1 MTSTTTTTPQPPNHG
16 RKWTREEDDQIS
28 GAPQSTDTVFA
39 QTLGRSEHAVQ
50 SRRAVLAARMHVST
64 GRSVRECAEQLGADV
79 GKTMAAT
86 APKLGGGEERTVRK
100 EPGATKTREGRPEK
114 ASVTFRQPDPRAVSR
129 SQQRQPRAP
138 PDFSSRRSISG
149 GTLRPPPPHSAAHAQ
164 PTAAISA
171 ICGFIKQ
178 LGGDTTS
185 LWEQDTLAPTLVQ
198 YYAGFQAY
206 AAFVRERQ

>member
-28 GAPQSTDTVFA
+28 GAPQSSDTVFA

-50 SRRAVLAARMHVST
+50 SRRAVLAARMHAST

-79 GKTMAAT
+79 GKTIAAT
-86 APKLGGGEERTVRK
+86 APKLGGGGPTKAREE
-100 EPGATKTREGRPEK
+100 RPEK
-114 ASVTFRQPDPRAVSR
+114 ASVTFKLADPRAVSR

-138 PDFSSRRSISG
+138 PDFSSRRSINGG
-149 GTLRPPPPHSAAHAQ
+149 GTLRPLPPHSAAHAQ
-164 PTAAISA
+164 PTAAIAA
-171 ICGFIKQ
+171 ICGFIKR

-185 LWEQDTLAPTLVQ
+185 LWEQDALAPTLVQ
-198 YYAGFQAY
+198 YHAGFQAY
-206 AAFVRERQ
+206 AAFVRERK